1 MPERT
6 SPRGRTRRGRAPKP
20 VRGRPA
26 GRDSDRTRADILRA
40 ARTVLGVHGYRAT
53 TLKMVAREAGLS
65 IRAVY
70 YYFGSLQEVYV
81 DVVADTVALLEE
93 SVRDVAGEPTLRRQ
107 IRAYLAAMHALDF
120 GDRSVMAF
128 MIREYLDAARGTR
141 DGRAKGPLLSGTEH
155 FLAGMV
161 RGAIDRGE
169 LAPDTSVRATVGLL
183 SSIFWGIG
191 LYSGFVD
198 EADVMAALCA
208 RADEVIA
215 SGLVAADA
223 PDGVQS
229 DVA

>member
-1 MPERT
+1 
-6 SPRGRTRRGRAPKP
+6 
-20 VRGRPA
+20 
-26 GRDSDRTRADILRA
+26 
-40 ARTVLGVHGYRAT
+40 
-53 TLKMVAREAGLS
+53 
-65 IRAVY
+65 
-70 YYFGSLQEVYV
+70 
-81 DVVADTVALLEE
+81 
-93 SVRDVAGEPTLRRQ
+93 
-107 IRAYLAAMHALDF
+107 
-120 GDRSVMAF
+120 MAF

-141 DGRAKGPLLSGTEH
+141 DGRAKGPLLSGTER

-169 LAPDTSVRATVGLL
+169 LAPDTSMRATVGLL